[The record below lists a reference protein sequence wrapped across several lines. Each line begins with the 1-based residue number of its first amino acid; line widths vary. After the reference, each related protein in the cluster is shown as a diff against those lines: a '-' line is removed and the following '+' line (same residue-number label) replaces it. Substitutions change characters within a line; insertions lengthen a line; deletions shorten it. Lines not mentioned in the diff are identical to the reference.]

1 MPKKIPEPKRVTIKS
16 VAADAGVSV
25 SAVSKVLRDAYGV
38 SSQLRERV
46 NASMVKLGY
55 RPSVAARGMRGKSYT
70 IGVLMADTRNAFYAD
85 LLEGINAAFHTTQYQ
100 ALIGINQHE
109 TDIESN
115 LVNAMI
121 DRQMDGIIMIGPRQ
135 QSRPEEQAT
144 ANPANLSDIANRIP
158 TVIVGCYDDSPQLDT
173 VNNDDVLG
181 AHLAVNHLVEQGY
194 KRITFI
200 NSELNG
206 GHRLNVASH
215 RHQGYLEA
223 MEENG
228 LGRYISIALARE
240 VKHSIRNSVHELFA
254 AKSRPEALFCWSD
267 VVAFEV
273 ISAVQSLG
281 YSIPD
286 DVGIVGYDNTRAC
299 DYWQNSLT
307 SIDQAGQALGLQAAR
322 LLLERINGRTEPE
335 QFILP
340 PRLVVRRS
348 SIHQPSK

>member
-1 MPKKIPEPKRVTIKS
+1 MPKSKTTTKRVTIKT

-38 SSQLRERV
+38 SAHLRERV
-46 NASMVKLGY
+46 TASMVKLGY

-70 IGVLMADTRNAFYAD
+70 IGVLMADTRNAFYAE
-85 LLEGINAAFHTTQYQ
+85 LLEGINAALHSTQYQ
-100 ALIGINQHE
+100 PLIGMSQHE
-109 TDIESN
+109 SSIEAS

-135 QSRPEEQAT
+135 RPTPDGKSAP
-144 ANPANLSDIANRIP
+144 NPANLFDTAKRIP
-158 TVIVGCYDDSPQLDT
+158 TVVIGRYEDGELFDT
-173 VNNDDVLG
+173 VNNDDILG
-181 AHLAVNHLVEQGY
+181 ARLAVNHLAEQGY
-194 KRITFI
+194 KKITFI
-200 NSELNG
+200 SPELEG
-206 GHRLNVASH
+206 IHRVTVAQ
-215 RHQGYLEA
+215 RRYQGYLQA

-228 LGRYISIALARE
+228 LSRYVNIALARE
-240 VKHSIRNSVHELFA
+240 VKYSIRNSVHELFA

-286 DVGIVGYDNTRAC
+286 DVGIVGYDNTHAC
-299 DYWQNSLT
+299 EYWQNSLT
-307 SIDQAGQALGLQAAR
+307 SVDQAGQALGLQAAR

-335 QFILP
+335 HFTLP

-348 SIHQPSK
+348 SIFHKG